1 MGRLRFV
8 AILAALVVLAG
19 PVAAYACPNCKTM
32 LEDPGQM
39 GTSGSM
45 AGGVSGNMAAGYYYS
60 ILFMLG
66 TMFSLAGLVVFAIVR
81 QARRESNTWSDQ
93 PLG

>member
-1 MGRLRFV
+1 MTRLQVLSLLAVV
-8 AILAALVVLAG
+8 ALLAG
-19 PVAAYACPNCKTM
+19 PAVVFACPNCKTM
-32 LEDPGQM
+32 LEDPGQT

-66 TMFSLAGLVVFAIVR
+66 TMFSLAGLLVFAIVR
-81 QARRESNTWSDQ
+81 QARRETHAWPPQ
-93 PLG
+93 